1 MHKKRQHKYKLG
13 SINIHFLLYLNSK
26 NCDQNLSQFLILP
39 PTCGRG
45 KLLITEIGLAKMVM
59 IFLSYFCALLG
70 VTLTWRIYLTNF
82 LINYFLQIFWKNFF
96 FDKSFNEFFYKV
108 FFTIFFD
115 DEINDKFFYHCLVT
129 SILRP
134 LNYKYLVQ
142 FLTRLGLRLG
152 ICKKK

>member
-1 MHKKRQHKYKLG
+1 MGCQKVPKYSSFKV
-13 SINIHFLLYLNSK
+13 NFLSH
-26 NCDQNLSQFLILP
+26 QNLSQFLILP
-39 PTCGRG
+39 PACGRG

-59 IFLSYFCALLG
+59 IFLSYFCVLLG

-96 FDKSFNEFFYKV
+96 DKSFYEFFYKV

-115 DEINDKFFYHCLVT
+115 DEINDKFFYDCLVT

-152 ICKKK
+152 IYKKK